1 MLVVFLKLGGKGM
14 TNTFTFGLISAVF
27 LTACST
33 ISEPNTGPSG
43 MHARG
48 GLLYGNCLAA
58 AKALDSDYINDDQKK
73 TVYMAPTGPRCDV
86 SAHVLAINK
95 HGILRSVY
103 GDKEET
109 SESLSKV
116 KVGLEAYLRYS
127 KPTKKNVMVFIHGGL
142 VPHRNA
148 VSEAEIM
155 AAWAMRDGYYPIF
168 LVWDSSLNSA
178 YLDYL
183 AFTTDGERNS
193 ILADNKLQNDDD
205 GSNDDGIVKRS
216 VLATTRIIGDLGA
229 GVFRAPENY
238 LVQLDNYWERNQ
250 NDVSSPYRLNP
261 IDFPDR
267 ISKEEASVSV
277 IQQDLTRQLNRT
289 LIFPELDYL
298 RKENLDINK
307 GTSFAAPSEWGY
319 HLLTPVR
326 AVTTGFSEVG
336 RNSWDNM
343 VRRTR
348 LALSS
353 PENLSLSVRT
363 AKSSEARAKAKQAI
377 VLEQDV
383 IDNNDNCNDFAQQS
397 SNSRRGAKGGFTL
410 GMDLVRCVLEQEN
423 NSKSAT
429 ITLAGHSMG
438 AIVANEILWSYPNLN
453 YDKIIYMAA
462 AGTMRDF
469 NRIALPV
476 IRENESKP
484 QFHSLMLHPLSEA
497 RERSGKGVPPQGS
510 LLEWIDEMF
519 EGPRN
524 FEEKTLGKY
533 RNISRLVYSYDQ
545 SDQDIMS
552 FRVFPVQDNL
562 MSPLC
567 EESHKPTRTLG
578 RCHPLKHGEVN
589 DFTFWRK
596 SYYGDPQE

>member
-1 MLVVFLKLGGKGM
+1 M
-14 TNTFTFGLISAVF
+14 TKSILFGIITTLLF
-27 LTACST
+27 TACST
-33 ISEPNTGPSG
+33 ISEPTTGPNG

-48 GLLYGNCLAA
+48 GVLYESCSVAG
-58 AKALDSDYINDDQKK
+58 KALDSDYNDSDQNK
-73 TVYMAPTGPRCDV
+73 TVYMAPDGPRCDV
-86 SAHVLAINK
+86 SAHVIAINK

-103 GDKEET
+103 GNKDET
-109 SESLSKV
+109 SESLTNV
-116 KVGLEAYLRYS
+116 KAGLQEYLRNPAS
-127 KPTKKNVMVFIHGGL
+127 TNKKVMIFIHGGL

-148 VSEAEIM
+148 VSEAEIA

-168 LVWDSSLNSA
+168 LVWDASLNSA

-183 AFTTDGERNS
+183 AFTTDGERNGP
-193 ILADNKLQNDDD
+193 LADNKYQNDDD

-216 VLATTRIIGDLGA
+216 ILGTSRFIGDLGT
-229 GVFRAPENY
+229 GMFKAPENY
-238 LVQLDNYWERNQ
+238 IVQLDNYWERNQ
-250 NDVSSPYRLNP
+250 NDVRSPYRLDP
-261 IDFPDR
+261 DDFPDR
-267 ISKEEASVSV
+267 ITTEEASINV
-277 IQQDLTRQLNRT
+277 IQQGLTRQLNRT
-289 LIFPELDYL
+289 LIFPELDFL
-298 RKENLDINK
+298 RKNKLDLNK
-307 GTSFAAPSEWGY
+307 GTSWAAPSEWGY
-319 HLLTPVR
+319 HALIPVR
-326 AVTTGFSEVG
+326 AITTGFSEVG

-348 LALSS
+348 LAMSS
-353 PENLSLSVRT
+353 PENLSLSIRT
-363 AKSSEARAKAKQAI
+363 AKSQTARIRAKQAI
-377 VLEQDV
+377 
-383 IDNNDNCNDFAQQS
+383 ISGDNEIYDNTDCSQFAEYAPINRRSAIGGFAQ
-397 SNSRRGAKGGFTL
+397 
-410 GMDLVRCVLEQEN
+410 GMNLVRCVLEHEN
-423 NSKSAT
+423 ST
-429 ITLAGHSMG
+429 LTVPITLAGHSMG

-453 YDKIIYMAA
+453 YENIIYMAA

-476 IRENESKP
+476 IRENEFTP
-484 QFHSLMLHPLSEA
+484 QFHSLMLHPLAEA
-497 RERSGKGVPPQGS
+497 RERSGKGIPPQGS

-567 EESHKPTRTLG
+567 DENHKPTQSLG

-589 DFTFWRK
+589 DFTFWRE